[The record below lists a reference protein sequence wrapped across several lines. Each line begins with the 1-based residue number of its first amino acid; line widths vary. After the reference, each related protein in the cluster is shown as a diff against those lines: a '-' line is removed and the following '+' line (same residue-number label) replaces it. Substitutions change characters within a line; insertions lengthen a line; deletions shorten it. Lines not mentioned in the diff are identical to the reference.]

1 MRNEGDRDALLA
13 EFKPV
18 EVLEPAVVLNVVSA
32 VAQAPVALC
41 DISHKQV
48 LDKALSIPSRY
59 TDKY

>member
-1 MRNEGDRDALLA
+1 MWNKGNWDALLA

-18 EVLEPAVVLNVVSA
+18 KVLEPTMVLNVVSA

-48 LDKALSIPSRY
+48 LYKALSIPIR
-59 TDKY
+59 

>member
-48 LDKALSIPSRY
+48 LYKALSIPIR
-59 TDKY
+59 

>member
-1 MRNEGDRDALLA
+1 MWNEGNWDALLA

-18 EVLEPAVVLNVVSA
+18 KVLEPTMVLNVVCA

-48 LDKALSIPSRY
+48 LNKALSIPS
-59 TDKY
+59 K